1 MNLSDKFK
9 EHFKTKTV
17 SKTQKVIKNE
27 LGQKSKVKGEVI
39 KIYNLE
45 QSKHEIKRLKKE
57 GAKFEVWETTN
68 SCKIKVLKEK
78 KTVTYW
84 YIESTKSD
92 YFLILLNEIKK
103 EMRER
108 ETVIVNSPYSKD
120 PKETKYF
127 FFAKAFN
134 DVKGDAGSCYEFDNV
149 YEADV
154 SHAYYRAAYVL
165 GFISKGLYLKII
177 NGCSKHD
184 RLRLLGCIATVKLWQ
199 SYEGSDLIDGDT
211 LKDDLL
217 RNAWFKICNYIDCAL
232 LEFRDKLGKNFLFY
246 WVDGIYFKHDTK
258 LPDVGGELNFFKHI
272 RSVKYKYDLDFKV
285 IPIKKFVLINKDD
298 TIEIQ
303 VTKPDGTVK
312 PFFPP
317 RSKVKSYSFEGL
329 NNI

>member
-1 MNLSDKFK
+1 MNLNDKLK
-9 EHFKTKTV
+9 EIFKTDTV
-17 SKTQKVIKNE
+17 KKNQKVLKVDGKKQAVKN
-27 LGQKSKVKGEVI
+27 EVI
-39 KIYNLE
+39 KIYNLP
-45 QSKHEIKRLKKE
+45 QSKDEIKRLKKE

-68 SCKIKVLKEK
+68 SCKIKIFKASKV
-78 KTVTYW
+78 VTYW
-84 YIESTKSD
+84 YIESTKSE
-92 YFLILLNEIKK
+92 YFLILLNKIKK

-108 ETVIVNSPYSKD
+108 SDVIKSAPYSKN
-120 PKETKYF
+120 PKDTKYF
-127 FFAKAFN
+127 FFAKAFK
-134 DVKGDAGSCYEFDNV
+134 DVESDAGSIYEFTNV

-165 GFISKGLYLKII
+165 GFISKALYLEII

-199 SYEGSDLIDGDT
+199 SYDKGEFIDGDT
-211 LKDDLL
+211 LRDDLL
-217 RNAWFKICNYIDCAL
+217 RDAWFKICNYIDSAL

-285 IPIKKFVLINKDD
+285 IPIKKFVLINRND
-298 TIEIQ
+298 TLEIQ
-303 VTKPDGTVK
+303 VTKPDGVVK

-317 RSKVKSYSFEGL
+317 KTKVKSYSFEGL
-329 NNI
+329 NDM